1 MGRYHIRFKRQSGLT
16 GRLGLRHSPTPM
28 TAAVLSIGTEL
39 TRGELV
45 NTNATWLGE
54 ELTTLGFEVTEQATV
69 DDDLERIVTVIR
81 RFSENHRIVI
91 ATGGL
96 GPTSDDLTTEAAA
109 RAAGV
114 GLVRDE
120 SVVEGIRQKF
130 QAFGRVMPDS
140 NAKQGDFP
148 EGADVLPNMMGT
160 APGFAMTL
168 GRARLFFVPG
178 VPREMKHIFHDS
190 ILAEI
195 APLAERRTHQVHI
208 RTFGMTESGV
218 AQALR
223 HLEKDHEGL
232 TLGYRAHFPEIE
244 VKVHVRAESSQA
256 AEEQAEAIAAEA
268 REILGHAVF
277 GGRSDSFAEVVGS
290 ALRDK
295 GKTLAVAESCTG
307 GQVGEMLTRIPGAS
321 DYLLLDAVVYSN
333 LAKERVLGV
342 NEEVLRAHGAV
353 SSETAAAMAEG
364 ALRVAG
370 ADIAVSITGIAGP
383 GGGTEDKPVGTV
395 WFGVARAGEPT
406 VTRHRKLPWERA
418 RVQTLSAYIALELV
432 RRSVLGRDLDL
443 GER

>member
-16 GRLGLRHSPTPM
+16 GRLGLRHCSTPM

-54 ELTTLGFEVTEQATV
+54 ELTKLGFEVTEQATV

-148 EGADVLPNMMGT
+148 RGADVLPNMMGT

-178 VPREMKHIFHDS
+178 VPREMKHIFHES

-223 HLEKDHEGL
+223 HLEMDHEGL

-244 VKVHVRAESSQA
+244 VKVQVRAESSQA
-256 AEEQAEAIAAEA
+256 AEEQAEASAAEA
-268 REILGHAVF
+268 RRILV
-277 GGRSDSFAEVVGS
+277 EW
-290 ALRDK
+290 
-295 GKTLAVAESCTG
+295 VAADRPAAH
-307 GQVGEMLTRIPGAS
+307 VPGEMGISRSTAS
-321 DYLLLDAVVYSN
+321 
-333 LAKERVLGV
+333 R
-342 NEEVLRAHGAV
+342 
-353 SSETAAAMAEG
+353 
-364 ALRVAG
+364 
-370 ADIAVSITGIAGP
+370 
-383 GGGTEDKPVGTV
+383 
-395 WFGVARAGEPT
+395 
-406 VTRHRKLPWERA
+406 
-418 RVQTLSAYIALELV
+418 
-432 RRSVLGRDLDL
+432 
-443 GER
+443 

>member
-1 MGRYHIRFKRQSGLT
+1 
-16 GRLGLRHSPTPM
+16 M

-45 NTNATWLGE
+45 NTNASWLGE
-54 ELTTLGFEVTEQATV
+54 ELTRLGFDVSEHVTV
-69 DDDLERIVTVIR
+69 DDDLERIVTIIQ
-81 RFSENHRIVI
+81 RFSETHRVVV

-96 GPTSDDLTTEAAA
+96 GPTSDDLTTAAAA

-114 GLVRDE
+114 GLRRDE
-120 SVVEGIRQKF
+120 GVVDGIRQKF
-130 QAFGRVMPDS
+130 SAFGRVMPES

-148 EGADVLPNMMGT
+148 EGADVLPNPVGT

-168 GRARLFFVPG
+168 GRARFFFLPG
-178 VPREMKHIFHDS
+178 VPREMKQIYRDS
-190 ILAEI
+190 ILGEI

-223 HLEKDHEGL
+223 HLEREHPGL

-244 VKVHVRAESSQA
+244 VKVHVRADSQQL
-256 AEEQAEAIAAEA
+256 AEERANAIAAEA
-268 REILGHAVF
+268 RMVLGDAVF

-307 GQVGEMLTRIPGAS
+307 GQVGEMLTRAPGAS

-353 SSETAAAMAEG
+353 SAETAAAMAEG

-383 GGGTEDKPVGTV
+383 GGGTDDKPVGTV
-395 WFGVARAGEPT
+395 WFGLARKGEPT
-406 VTRHRKLPWERA
+406 VTRHRMLPWERG
-418 RVQTLSAYIALELV
+418 RVQTISAYIALELV
-432 RRSVLGRDLDL
+432 RRAVLGRDFDL

>member
-1 MGRYHIRFKRQSGLT
+1 
-16 GRLGLRHSPTPM
+16 M

-45 NTNATWLGE
+45 NTNAAWLGE
-54 ELTTLGFEVTEQATV
+54 ELTKLGFEVVEHGTV
-69 DDDLERIVTVIR
+69 DDDLERIVTWIR
-81 RFSENHRIVI
+81 RFAETHRVVV

-96 GPTSDDLTTEAAA
+96 GPTSDDLTTAAAA

-114 GLVRDE
+114 GLRRDE
-120 SVVEGIRQKF
+120 RVVDEIRRKF
-130 QAFGRVMPDS
+130 AAFGRAMPES

-148 EGADVLPNMMGT
+148 EEAEVLRNPMGT

-168 GRARLFFVPG
+168 GSARLFFVPG
-178 VPREMKHIFHDS
+178 VPREMKHIFVES
-190 ILAEI
+190 IVPEI

-218 AQALR
+218 SQAVH
-223 HLEKDHEGL
+223 HLERTHEGL

-244 VKVHVRAESSQA
+244 VKVHVRAAS
-256 AEEQAEAIAAEA
+256 AAEA
-268 REILGHAVF
+268 EHRADAVAAEIRAILGDAVF
-277 GGRSDSFAEVVGS
+277 GGRHDTFAEVVGA
-290 ALRDK
+290 ALRDR

-333 LAKERVLGV
+333 SAKESVLGV
-342 NEEVLRAHGAV
+342 SPEVLRAHGAV

-364 ALRVAG
+364 VLRVAG

-383 GGGTEDKPVGTV
+383 GGGTEEKPVGTV
-395 WFGVARAGEPT
+395 WFGLAQKGKPT
-406 VTRHRKLPWERA
+406 ITRHRELPWGRD

-432 RRSVLGRDLDL
+432 RRAVLGRDLNL
-443 GER
+443 AER